1 MKKYQIVMKTAAG
14 QNAGSKAP
22 NDVVKIAE
30 KLNFEKLFVNVRR
43 NESAL
48 DKVKQQIEYK
58 SNWKNIYSKIE
69 SNSILLLQ
77 VPIYVHQLSR
87 IHFLKK
93 IKFQKKVKLIFVV
106 HDVEELRVAFNNNF
120 QKKQF
125 EDMLKLADVIV
136 VHNEVMANFFEKK
149 GFPEEKIV
157 NLKIFDYLYNFD
169 PNKKVIFSKK
179 VIIAGNLDEKKTEYL
194 KKIDKIDAK
203 FDLYGPNYVKKDSN
217 KITYKGVV
225 PANDLPNLLDSGF
238 GLIWDGNSI
247 ETCSGYFGNYLKYNN
262 PHKLSLYLTAG
273 LPVFIWSKA
282 AEAKFV
288 DENHLGYTIDSL
300 SDIPLIL
307 EKLTLADYNRLI
319 ENVRLVG
326 EKISRGDFM
335 TVALTDAINNIK
347 EIN

>member
-1 MKKYQIVMKTAAG
+1 MKTAAG

-22 NDVVKIAE
+22 NDIVKIAE

-149 GFPEEKIV
+149 GFPEEKIL
-157 NLKIFDYLYNFD
+157 NLKIFD
-169 PNKKVIFSKK
+169 
-179 VIIAGNLDEKKTEYL
+179 
-194 KKIDKIDAK
+194 
-203 FDLYGPNYVKKDSN
+203 
-217 KITYKGVV
+217 
-225 PANDLPNLLDSGF
+225 
-238 GLIWDGNSI
+238 
-247 ETCSGYFGNYLKYNN
+247 
-262 PHKLSLYLTAG
+262 
-273 LPVFIWSKA
+273 
-282 AEAKFV
+282 
-288 DENHLGYTIDSL
+288 
-300 SDIPLIL
+300 
-307 EKLTLADYNRLI
+307 
-319 ENVRLVG
+319 
-326 EKISRGDFM
+326 
-335 TVALTDAINNIK
+335 
-347 EIN
+347 

>member
-1 MKKYQIVMKTAAG
+1 MKTAAG

-58 SNWKNIYSKIE
+58 SNWKNVYSKIE
-69 SNSILLLQ
+69 ANSILLLQ

-87 IHFLKK
+87 IYFLKK
-93 IKFQKKVKLIFVV
+93 IKSQKKVKLIFVV

-136 VHNEVMANFFEKK
+136 VHNEVMANFFKKK

-169 PNKKVIFSKK
+169 SNKKVIFSKK

-194 KKIDKIDAK
+194 KKLDKIDVK

-217 KITYKGVV
+217 NITYKGIV

-288 DENHLGYTIDSL
+288 DKNHLGYTIDSL
-300 SDIPLIL
+300 YDIPSLL
-307 EKLTLADYNRLI
+307 DKLTLAEYKKMVRNVKLI
-319 ENVRLVG
+319 GQN
-326 EKISRGDFM
+326 ISEGAFM
-335 TVALTDAINNIK
+335 TNALTQALQKIK
-347 EIN
+347 GID